1 MLKFFGLV
9 TLLSWSA
16 AALSQTCY
24 VDMVDRY
31 QRTIRSYTSYDA
43 NEGCKEGMKQ
53 CRLAI
58 RTEPQLGGVD
68 CLRDRHTTPTPQPQP
83 YPQPYPQ
90 PQPQPQPQPNPYPYP
105 QPYPQ
110 PDQQYPHYV
119 SIGEQIYNVS
129 NNRFA
134 EVIAIDNQGKY
145 VLRYRDNGAVGTG
158 WTREDIA
165 PLRGCDVDLCVN
177 DRIYNTSTNRFAVIV
192 GLQMTGKFVLKF
204 DDNGAVGDGW
214 TREDV
219 AVLEGCD
226 MELCVGEP
234 VWNTSNN
241 RYARIA
247 GLQLGQKYVLTFD
260 DNGATGDGWT
270 RDDVAVMKGCQVG
283 VCVGQRV
290 INLSN
295 RRFARVVALQTG
307 GRFVL
312 KFEDNGATG
321 DGWTVNDIAPT
332 R

>member
-9 TLLSWSA
+9 TLLTVSA
-16 AALSQTCY
+16 GAMAQTCY

-31 QRTIRSYTSYDA
+31 ERTIRSYTSFDA
-43 NEGCKEGMKQ
+43 NQGCKEGMKQ

-58 RTEPQLGGVD
+58 RTEPYLGGVN
-68 CLRDRHTTPTPQPQP
+68 CLRDRHTTPVPQPH
-83 YPQPYPQ
+83 
-90 PQPQPQPQPNPYPYP
+90 PQPQPNPYPY
-105 QPYPQ
+105 PYPQ

-119 SIGEQIYNVS
+119 GIGEEIYNVS

-134 EVIAIDNQGKY
+134 EVIAIDNQGRY
-145 VLRYRDNGAVGTG
+145 VLRFRDNGAVGTG
-158 WTREDIA
+158 WTRED
-165 PLRGCDVDLCVN
+165 L
-177 DRIYNTSTNRFAVIV
+177 
-192 GLQMTGKFVLKF
+192 
-204 DDNGAVGDGW
+204 
-214 TREDV
+214 
-219 AVLEGCD
+219 AVLQGCD
-226 MELCVGEP
+226 MELCVGEQ

-241 RYARIA
+241 RYARIS

-270 RDDVAVMKGCQVG
+270 RDDVAIMKGCQVG

-295 RRFARVVALQTG
+295 RRFARIVALQTG

-321 DGWTVNDIAPT
+321 DGWTIDDIAPT